1 MENIKEYHDFLN
13 EAKKVQEKEGISP
26 AIYKDLEKYFAE
38 ASTPTHKGAQAYL
51 LKNKKGWKLSEEDF
65 EEAKKTFK
73 K

>member
-26 AIYKDLEKYFAE
+26 AIYKDLEKYFSE
-38 ASTPTHKGAQAYL
+38 ANNPTHKGAQAYI
-51 LKNKKGWKLSEEDF
+51 LKNKKSWKLSEEDF
-65 EEAKKTFK
+65 EEAKKAFK

>member
-1 MENIKEYHDFLN
+1 MENIKGYHDFLN

-26 AIYKDLEKYFAE
+26 AIYKDLEKYFGE
-38 ASTPTHKGAQAYL
+38 ADTPSFKGAQAYL